1 MRANYVAYD
10 QGKERLRCV
19 FFLGRVG
26 TSWESV
32 DDAQNRL
39 RPWFWQPM
47 PAQIDQSTQEVMS

>member
-32 DDAQNRL
+32 DDAQSNL
-39 RPWFWQPM
+39 KPWFWQPL
-47 PAQIDQSTQEVMS
+47 PAQIDASTQEVTS